1 MEPDIQRFR
10 VIDCM
15 ISCAGFERITD
26 SVLRQI
32 SDDKG
37 GYVCFVNAH
46 TTVTARKDKKLR
58 DIINNSHIS
67 AADGKPLAVIG
78 RLRKIHNVQHVPGPD
93 YLPYLLSQSGGLRHY
108 FFGSTEDTLTA
119 LVNNVQCRYPDAVI
133 AGWFSPPFTLQTTSE
148 EEHIIETINATK
160 PDVIWVGLGA
170 PKQEYWMSKNWEK
183 LRPAI
188 LMGVGAAFDFHAG
201 TKKRAPSW
209 CQKLGIEWLYRLSQ
223 EPARLWQRYAV
234 TNTLFLYYVGKE
246 SLSDIFFR
254 SRSPHRTD

>member
-1 MEPDIQRFR
+1 MRPDIPRFR

-26 SVLRQI
+26 SVIRQI
-32 SDDKG
+32 SGGKG
-37 GYVCFVNAH
+37 GYVCFVNVH
-46 TTVTARKDKKLR
+46 TAVTARKDKELR
-58 DIINNSHIS
+58 GIINNSHIS

-78 RLRKIHNVQHVPGPD
+78 RLQRIRDVQHAPGPD
-93 YLPYLLSQSGGLRHY
+93 YLPYLLSQGGGLRHY
-108 FFGSTEDTLTA
+108 FFGSTEDTLAA
-119 LVNNVQCRYPDAVI
+119 LVNSVQHRYPDAII
-133 AGWFSPPFTLQTTSE
+133 AGWFSPPFTVQTTAE
-148 EEHIIETINATK
+148 EKRIIEIINTAR

-201 TKKRAPSW
+201 IKKRAPFW
-209 CQKLGIEWLYRLSQ
+209 CQKLGIEWLYRLFQ
-223 EPARLWQRYAV
+223 EPARLWRRYAV

-246 SLSDIFFR
+246 FLSNNFLG
-254 SRSPHRTD
+254 SRPPHNTD